1 VGEALLD
8 PLIDRDRIEG
18 DKEYRE
24 ELRYRCITDGFFL
37 APFLGFNDFRRDVH
51 QPVADLYVVKK
62 PGLSIPDQDPQH
74 KYRIHLDPR
83 HTFKTTW
90 GILDTVQWIL
100 VSPDIT
106 IVNETATQAL
116 AKLLTTR
123 VAKVFHRPKKTAKP
137 PTLFQTLFPEYVFN
151 TKLTSTY
158 RAPCCTRDEVEPT
171 LYWTS
176 VGSAQSG
183 YHPWVINPD
192 DMVDAENSGIT
203 ASDQSR
209 EAVWSTYTTNKN
221 TLRHGGYE
229 NVRGTRYHPFDAYGR
244 MLETLDPTTT
254 KVLIR
259 QSLILKD
266 KEARLIEGEFPER
279 DEIAVLPFESL
290 GLTYEFLRAKFR
302 AEYRTFMCQQQ
313 NDPQGGGVA
322 LWTQESYR
330 QMLVEAER
338 IPPTGEVRVCWRLQ
352 ASTKNFLE
360 QYAYGVAVLYS
371 GSRCY
376 VIDAWRG
383 AYTPSE
389 LCERIVKGCK
399 RNQCGELTIE
409 QTPGSDSIIPHIYNE
424 ATRQNWSLR
433 IDRPEFESDDDA
445 RHGRMRNLQPMT
457 KAGRLWVSTIAGQ
470 NDEVQKQFVHFG
482 LIEENGFPDVISRL
496 ALRIPAS
503 VFRGQVTEEQR
514 QLHRMAAER
523 GLWDALFG
531 DGGAAEIQESIQA
544 EEERPQQFQNSYG
557 LRPMLGG
564 LDG

>member
-1 VGEALLD
+1 MGEPLLD

-18 DKEYRE
+18 DTEYRE
-24 ELRYRCITDGFFL
+24 EIRHRCQTDGFFL
-37 APFLGFNDFRRDVH
+37 APFLGFNDFRRDIH
-51 QPVADLYVVKK
+51 QAVADLYVIKK
-62 PGLSIPDQDPQH
+62 PGLSIADQDPQF
-74 KYRIHLDPR
+74 KTRIHLDPR

-90 GILDTVQWIL
+90 GILDTIQWML
-100 VSPDIT
+100 VAPDIT

-123 VAKVFHRPKKTAKP
+123 VAKVFHQPKTRPRTI
-137 PTLFQTLFPEYVFN
+137 LQQLFPEYVYS

-158 RAPCCTRDEVEPT
+158 RAPCTTRDEIEPT

-203 ASDQSR
+203 ASDASR

-244 MLETLDPTTT
+244 MLETFDQSTT
-254 KVLIR
+254 KTLIR

-266 KEARLIEGEFPER
+266 KSARLIEGEFPDR
-279 DEIAVLPFESL
+279 DDIAELPFEKL
-290 GLTYEFLRAKFR
+290 GLTYDFLRTKFR
-302 AEYRTFMCQQQ
+302 EQYRTFMCQQQ
-313 NDPQGGGVA
+313 NDPQGGGVSI
-322 LWTQESYR
+322 WPQETYR
-330 QMLVEAER
+330 QMLVDQER
-338 IPPTGEVRVCWRLQ
+338 VPPTGEVRVCWRLQ
-352 ASTKNFLE
+352 SSTKGFLE
-360 QYAYGVAVLYS
+360 QYAYGVAVLYA

-376 VIDAWRG
+376 VVDAWRG

-409 QTPGSDSIIPHIYNE
+409 QTPGSDSVIPHIYNE

-433 IDRPEFESDDDA
+433 IDRPDFEADDA
-445 RHGRMRNLQPMT
+445 ARKGRMENLQPMT
-457 KAGRLWVSTIAGQ
+457 KAGRLWVSTMAGQ
-470 NDEVQKQFVHFG
+470 NDELQKQFTNFG

-503 VFRGQVTEEQR
+503 VFRGHVTEEQR
-514 QLHRMAAER
+514 QLHKMAAER

-531 DGGAAEIQESIQA
+531 EGGSAEIQESIEV
-544 EEERPQQFQNSYG
+544 EEQRPRSFQNSYG